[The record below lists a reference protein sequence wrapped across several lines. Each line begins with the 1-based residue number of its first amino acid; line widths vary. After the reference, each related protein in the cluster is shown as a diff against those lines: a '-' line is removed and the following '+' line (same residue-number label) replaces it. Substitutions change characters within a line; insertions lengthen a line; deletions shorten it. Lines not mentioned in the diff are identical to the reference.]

1 MAVVAIFLGMNL
13 QALDLPD
20 PWDTYTMAGFV
31 LWHVCVD
38 ILLEVHGFCLRKGSE
53 RRTEDRVE
61 ILNPSIV
68 KDDGHTFRRIVLT
81 VYICGNLA
89 FLITFLAAINQI

>member
-1 MAVVAIFLGMNL
+1 MVAIFLGMNL

-38 ILLEVHGFCLRKGSE
+38 ILLEVHGFCLRKGK
-53 RRTEDRVE
+53 
-61 ILNPSIV
+61 L
-68 KDDGHTFRRIVLT
+68 L
-81 VYICGNLA
+81 
-89 FLITFLAAINQI
+89 Q